1 LRLKDP
7 SHAFDYNTEEAT
19 MTATPLKTWVETT
32 RSTLTNLRALAIFA
46 ALYALLL
53 ASLYG
58 FIATRE
64 ATVGQ
69 VTVTLLLLVL
79 VPAEFFVLQSAI
91 LNHDRE
97 PKFRWAQIL
106 RDAIK
111 LAVVT
116 VPILL
121 LAWAL
126 WALLNKWQ
134 LRFPAPRPPITLPA
148 AAPRLQPIHWPSLVF
163 ATVRC
168 LLFGVG
174 LPLAAIHLWI
184 EVAGRNVRDS
194 VGGGGQAVL
203 KRIGNVFARA
213 FASESVFT
221 YALGLIFFVVV
232 PYALLFIPFTVK
244 GTKTDFAVFIAR
256 LVLAFLFM
264 LIGWIVTLTALTRE
278 STERLSVAT
287 SPKTIPDTPAA
298 EAPA

>member
-1 LRLKDP
+1 M
-7 SHAFDYNTEEAT
+7 T
-19 MTATPLKTWVETT
+19 TATLKTWFGTMKEL
-32 RSTLTNLRALAIFA
+32 LTNARALAVFA
-46 ALYALLL
+46 ALYALFL

-64 ATVGQ
+64 ATVWQ
-69 VTVTLLLLVL
+69 VMVTFILLVL
-79 VPAEFFVLQSAI
+79 VPLEFFVLQSAI
-91 LNHDRE
+91 LNRARE

-111 LAVVT
+111 LAIVT
-116 VPILL
+116 VPVLL
-121 LAWAL
+121 LAWVL

-134 LRFPAPRPPITLPA
+134 LRFPAPQPPITFPP
-148 AAPRLQPIHWPSLVF
+148 AAPRTQPIHWPSLLF
-163 ATVRC
+163 ATARC
-168 LLFGVG
+168 LLFGVA

-184 EVAGRNVRDS
+184 EVAGRSLRDT

-213 FASESVFT
+213 FASGSVFT
-221 YALGLIFFVVV
+221 YALGLIFFGAI

-256 LVLAFLFM
+256 LVLAFLFT

-278 STERLSVAT
+278 STASAVVESTR
-287 SPKTIPDTPAA
+287 TIPAAPAA

>member
-1 LRLKDP
+1 MI
-7 SHAFDYNTEEAT
+7 AT
-19 MTATPLKTWVETT
+19 TLKTWVETT
-32 RSTLTNLRALAIFA
+32 RATLTNIRALGIFA

-64 ATVGQ
+64 ATMWQ

-79 VPAEFFVLQSAI
+79 VPLEFFVLQSAI
-91 LNHDRE
+91 LNYARE
-97 PKFRWAQIL
+97 PKFRWAQIV

-111 LAVVT
+111 LAIVT
-116 VPILL
+116 VPVLL

-134 LRFPAPRPPITLPA
+134 LRFPVPRPPITLPA
-148 AAPRLQPIHWPSLVF
+148 TAPKVQPIYWPSLIF
-163 ATVRC
+163 ATLRC
-168 LLFGVG
+168 LLFGVA

-184 EVAGRNVRDS
+184 EVAGRKVRDTAE
-194 VGGGGQAVL
+194 GGGQAIL
-203 KRIGNVFARA
+203 KRLGSALARA
-213 FASESVFT
+213 FASDSVFN
-221 YALGLIFFVVV
+221 YALGLIFFVAV

-244 GTKTDFAVFIAR
+244 GNKTDFAVFIAR

-264 LIGWIVTLTALTRE
+264 LIGWIVTLTTLTRE
-278 STERLSVAT
+278 ITPSDIAT
-287 SPKTIPDTPAA
+287 APKTIPDAPAA

>member
-1 LRLKDP
+1 M
-7 SHAFDYNTEEAT
+7 T
-19 MTATPLKTWVETT
+19 MTTIRQFLETT
-32 RSTLTNLRALAIFA
+32 RATLTNLRALAVFA
-46 ALYALLL
+46 ALYAVLL

-64 ATVGQ
+64 ATVWQ
-69 VTVTLLLLVL
+69 VTVTLFLLVL
-79 VPAEFFVLQSAI
+79 VPLEFFVLQSAI
-91 LNHDRE
+91 LNNARE

-116 VPILL
+116 VPIIL

-126 WALLNKWQ
+126 WVSLNKWQ
-134 LRFPAPRPPITLPA
+134 LRFPAPHPPITFPA
-148 AAPRLQPIHWPSLVF
+148 TAPRVQPIYWPSLIF

-168 LLFGVG
+168 LLFGVA

-184 EVAGRNVRDS
+184 EVAGRNVRDA
-194 VGGGGQAVL
+194 VGGGGQVIL
-203 KRIGNVFARA
+203 KRLGNALARA
-213 FASESVFT
+213 FASDSVFT
-221 YALGLIFFVVV
+221 YALGLIFFVAV

-244 GTKTDFAVFIAR
+244 GNKTDFALFIAR

-264 LIGWIVTLTALTRE
+264 LIGWIVTLTTLTRE
-278 STERLSVAT
+278 NTVSSVAT
-287 SPKTIPDTPAA
+287 SPKTIPDAPAA

>member
-1 LRLKDP
+1 
-7 SHAFDYNTEEAT
+7 
-19 MTATPLKTWVETT
+19 MTTIRQFLETT
-32 RSTLTNLRALAIFA
+32 RATLTNIRALGIFA

-53 ASLYG
+53 VSLYG

-64 ATVGQ
+64 ATMWQ

-79 VPAEFFVLQSAI
+79 VALEFFVLQSAI
-91 LNHDRE
+91 LNHAGE
-97 PKFRWAQIL
+97 PKFRWGQIL
-106 RDAIK
+106 RDALK

-134 LRFPAPRPPITLPA
+134 LRFPVPRPPITFPA
-148 AAPRLQPIHWPSLVF
+148 AAPKIQPIHWPSLIF

-168 LLFGVG
+168 LLFGVA

-184 EVAGRNVRDS
+184 EVAGRNVRD
-194 VGGGGQAVL
+194 VLGGGQAVL
-203 KRIGNVFARA
+203 KRIGTVFARA

-221 YALGLIFFVVV
+221 YALSLIFFVAV
-232 PYALLFIPFTVK
+232 PYALLFIPLTVK
-244 GTKTDFAVFIAR
+244 GRKTDFAVFIAR
-256 LVLAFLFM
+256 LVLAFLFT
-264 LIGWIVTLTALTRE
+264 LIGWIVTLTALARE
-278 STERLSVAT
+278 STARLSVAT
-287 SPKTIPDTPAA
+287 SPKTIPDAPAA

>member
-1 LRLKDP
+1 
-7 SHAFDYNTEEAT
+7 
-19 MTATPLKTWVETT
+19 MTTIRQFLETT
-32 RSTLTNLRALAIFA
+32 RATLTNIRALGIFA

-53 ASLYG
+53 VSLYG

-64 ATVGQ
+64 ATMWQ

-79 VPAEFFVLQSAI
+79 VALEFFVLQSAI
-91 LNHDRE
+91 LNHARE
-97 PKFRWAQIL
+97 PKFRWGQIL
-106 RDAIK
+106 RDALK

-134 LRFPAPRPPITLPA
+134 LRFPVPRPPITFPA
-148 AAPRLQPIHWPSLVF
+148 AAPKIQPIHWPSLIF

-168 LLFGVG
+168 LLFGVA

-184 EVAGRNVRDS
+184 EVAGRNVRD
-194 VGGGGQAVL
+194 VLGGGQAVL
-203 KRIGNVFARA
+203 KRIGTVFARA

-221 YALGLIFFVVV
+221 YALGLIFFVAV
-232 PYALLFIPFTVK
+232 PYALLFIPLTVK
-244 GTKTDFAVFIAR
+244 GRKTDFAVFIAR
-256 LVLAFLFM
+256 LVLAFLFT
-264 LIGWIVTLTALTRE
+264 LIGWIVTLTALARE
-278 STERLSVAT
+278 STARLSVAT
-287 SPKTIPDTPAA
+287 SPKTIPDAPAA

>member
-1 LRLKDP
+1 
-7 SHAFDYNTEEAT
+7 
-19 MTATPLKTWVETT
+19 M
-32 RSTLTNLRALAIFA
+32 STLRTFFHSARALLGSPRALAIFA
-46 ALYALLL
+46 ALYALFL

-64 ATVGQ
+64 ATVWQ

-79 VPAEFFVLQSAI
+79 VPLEFFVLQSAI
-91 LNHDRE
+91 LNHARE
-97 PKFRWAQIL
+97 PRFRWAQIL

-116 VPILL
+116 LPILL
-121 LAWAL
+121 LAWVL

-134 LRFPAPRPPITLPA
+134 LRFPVPPQPITFPA
-148 AAPRLQPIHWPSLVF
+148 VPSKVQPVHWPSLLF
-163 ATVRC
+163 ATVRGI
-168 LLFGVG
+168 LFGIA

-184 EVAGRNVRDS
+184 EVAGRNVRDV

-213 FASESVFT
+213 FASESIFT
-221 YALGLIFFVVV
+221 YALGLIFFVAV
-232 PYALLFIPFTVK
+232 PYALLFIPFRVK
-244 GTKTDFAVFIAR
+244 GNKTDFAVFIAR

-264 LIGWIVTLTALTRE
+264 LIGWIVTLTALIKETTA
-278 STERLSVAT
+278 SAIAT
-287 SPKTIPDTPAA
+287 SPKTIPDTAAA

>member
-1 LRLKDP
+1 MI
-7 SHAFDYNTEEAT
+7 AT
-19 MTATPLKTWVETT
+19 TLKTWVETT
-32 RSTLTNLRALAIFA
+32 RATLTNIRALGIFA

-64 ATVGQ
+64 ATVWQ

-79 VPAEFFVLQSAI
+79 VPLEFFVLQSAI
-91 LNHDRE
+91 LNYARE

-111 LAVVT
+111 LAIVT
-116 VPILL
+116 VPVLL

-134 LRFPAPRPPITLPA
+134 LRFPVPRPPITFPA
-148 AAPRLQPIHWPSLVF
+148 TAPKMQPIYWPSLIF

-168 LLFGVG
+168 LLFGVA

-184 EVAGRNVRDS
+184 EVAGRKVRDTAE
-194 VGGGGQAVL
+194 GGGQAIL
-203 KRIGNVFARA
+203 KRLGSALARA
-213 FASESVFT
+213 FASDSVFN
-221 YALGLIFFVVV
+221 YALGLIFFVAV

-244 GTKTDFAVFIAR
+244 GNKTDFAVFIAR

-264 LIGWIVTLTALTRE
+264 LIGWIVTLTTLTRE
-278 STERLSVAT
+278 ITPSDIAT
-287 SPKTIPDTPAA
+287 APKTIPDAPAA

>member
-1 LRLKDP
+1 MITSIFRTFFQ
-7 SHAFDYNTEEAT
+7 S
-19 MTATPLKTWVETT
+19 T
-32 RSTLTNLRALAIFA
+32 RAVLTNLRALAIFA

-58 FIATRE
+58 FIVTRE
-64 ATVGQ
+64 ATVWQ

-91 LNHDRE
+91 LNHARE
-97 PKFRWAQIL
+97 PKLRWSQIL

-111 LAVVT
+111 LAIVT

-134 LRFPAPRPPITLPA
+134 LRFPAPHPPITFPA
-148 AAPRLQPIHWPSLVF
+148 TAPRLQPMHWPSLVF

-168 LLFGVG
+168 LLFGVA

-184 EVAGRNVRDS
+184 EVAGRNVRDV

-221 YALGLIFFVVV
+221 YALGLIFFVAV
-232 PYALLFIPFTVK
+232 PYALLFIAFTVK
-244 GTKTDFAVFIAR
+244 GNKTDFAVFIAR
-256 LVLAFLFM
+256 LVLGFLFT
-264 LIGWIVTLTALTRE
+264 LIGWVVTLTALTRE
-278 STERLSVAT
+278 STASAVAT